1 MGSRLEG
8 KEVRA
13 HAREEPGELTVPGGR
28 GLRGG
33 EEGVEVEEGG
43 GPEEDDAGQLKGDRR
58 QLGDSWI

>member
-1 MGSRLEG
+1 MEG

-13 HAREEPGELTVPGGR
+13 DAREEPGELTVPGGR

-43 GPEEDDAGQLKGDRR
+43 GPEEGEGHQLQGDRR